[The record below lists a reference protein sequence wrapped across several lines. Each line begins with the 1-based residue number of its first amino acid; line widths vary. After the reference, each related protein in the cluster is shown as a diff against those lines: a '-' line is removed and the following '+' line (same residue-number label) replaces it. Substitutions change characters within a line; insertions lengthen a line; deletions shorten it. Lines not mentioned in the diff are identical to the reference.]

1 MKKRINEKAPH
12 FLPDYIV
19 DAVTDID
26 FDYLNKQG
34 IKACLFDLD
43 HTILHHGTTIIR
55 PKILKHIHDSG
66 MKVYIATNRVY
77 SEVLDEIAVQLKAD
91 GVVHAMRG
99 DFAKPSRA
107 YYTHAIQKTGYK
119 PEQII
124 MIGDRI
130 LQDIWGSR
138 RSGLKA
144 ILLSKFGP
152 IKWWDQ
158 ILIIPDRLLPIVFK
172 KKYIDY
178 KPQSNS

>member
-1 MKKRINEKAPH
+1 MKKRITEKAAN

-19 DAVTDID
+19 NSVTDVD
-26 FDYLNKQG
+26 FEYLSRQG

-43 HTILHHGTTIIR
+43 HTILHHGTTIIQ
-55 PKILKHIHDSG
+55 PKILEHIHESG

-107 YYTHAIQKTGYK
+107 YYAHAIQKTGCK

-138 RSGLKA
+138 RSGLRA

-152 IKWWDQ
+152 IKWWDRTTV
-158 ILIIPDRLLPIVFK
+158 INGHIYVLHCVNGTIR
-172 KKYIDY
+172 
-178 KPQSNS
+178 